1 MAGRLTT
8 DELEERLTATYAA
21 RTLAELSALRRDL
34 PTNNPITAIGDA
46 ARRRHL
52 ARRVIQETGGS
63 LGLFVVSTVIWLSSG
78 ASGQFWPI
86 WVLLIFVLSL
96 FRNGWALFGP
106 APDLDEVERDLDA
119 RRQKRLQKLE
129 DRSTDAATGGG
140 VATARTRTGPSPRR
154 WRRPRR
160 AGRRDWGAGSSP
172 TGSGPS
178 PHGASR

>member
-1 MAGRLTT
+1 MSGEPLSGPGGGDQIRASDEDREKLSTELREHAVAGRLTT

-34 PTNNPITAIGDA
+34 PTSNPITAIGDA

-63 LGLFVVSTVIWLSSG
+63 LGLFVVCTVIWLSSG
-78 ASGQFWPI
+78 ATGQFWPI

-106 APDLDEVERDLDA
+106 APDLDEVERNLDA

-129 DRSTDAATGGG
+129 DRH
-140 VATARTRTGPSPRR
+140 
-154 WRRPRR
+154 
-160 AGRRDWGAGSSP
+160 GRRDRRRGGDSSDP
-172 TGSGPS
+172 G
-178 PHGASR
+178 R